1 MIAFPRRSGF
11 IVVDSFSR
19 IVRLGEGI
27 ASTGRISQAA
37 EERALDALKMCAEII
52 ARWEVTALRAV
63 TTEAC
68 RSAANGDAF
77 VERVRRETG
86 LKLEVIGPEQEALLA
101 LSGCASLIDHGAKRV
116 VLFDIGG
123 GSTEVCFLDVQQTRP
138 KPSFSLEEI
147 ISMPFGVVRL
157 SEGLAEGGFAG
168 EHFKGIRKR
177 VRDGVL
183 EGMPEGFEIDPCRD
197 HIIGTSGTATSLA
210 AMHKG
215 LQRYRRREVDG
226 SWLTTTDIT
235 GLADRLE
242 GLGYLGRAAQP
253 CIGAGRADLIM
264 PGVAIL
270 QGILDATGFE
280 RVRVADRGLREGLIT
295 ELMAD
300 KGSRPG
306 GRQAVQAAE

>member
-1 MIAFPRRSGF
+1 
-11 IVVDSFSR
+11 
-19 IVRLGEGI
+19 
-27 ASTGRISQAA
+27 
-37 EERALDALKMCAEII
+37 MCAEII